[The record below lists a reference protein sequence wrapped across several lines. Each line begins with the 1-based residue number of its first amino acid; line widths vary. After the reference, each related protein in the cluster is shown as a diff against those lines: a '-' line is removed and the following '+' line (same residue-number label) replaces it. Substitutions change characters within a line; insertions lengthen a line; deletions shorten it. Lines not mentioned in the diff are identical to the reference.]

1 MHLAHAGRHEQA
13 LGPSVGL
20 AELQGRVLMV
30 AWVILVPGL
39 SCTKLRLDFGS
50 LLPPQTGVIKDVSLA
65 AFKPTHIRKV
75 ATELH
80 WERNARRRLML
91 VLNPLRGSLHE
102 VGKATCTAGMCK
114 SVCPAAC

>member
-1 MHLAHAGRHEQA
+1 
-13 LGPSVGL
+13 
-20 AELQGRVLMV
+20 MV

-39 SCTKLRLDFGS
+39 SCTKLRLDFRALCCRHRLALLRMS
-50 LLPPQTGVIKDVSLA
+50 LS
-65 AFKPTHIRKV
+65 AFKATHIRKV